1 MSSMSFNTAVC
12 LKRSSGFYLAN
23 LLVAFCLLA
32 LSSNIRADNLNNS
45 KPALIDAIRAH
56 RMVDLTHTF
65 GTNTPV
71 WKGFGQATIAAAS
84 DPTTHE
90 PYTIKNDGFH
100 ASVYTLVGQYGTHI
114 DPPAHFAEGG
124 LTMDQIPLEQMIL
137 PMVVFDITPQLKDQP
152 AYCLTIADILQWE
165 ARHGKVPSGS
175 FAALRTDM
183 FKDWEKNPDR
193 FKRSPFPAWTPEAI
207 RFLFEKR
214 GISAVGH
221 EAMDTDNTPDLDSER
236 WLLKH
241 GHYQIEVMANL
252 DQVPATGAVV
262 IATWPK
268 VQNGLGFPARVF
280 ALIPR

>member
-1 MSSMSFNTAVC
+1 MPLNTPVS

-23 LLVAFCLLA
+23 LLVICCLFA
-32 LSSNIRADNLNNS
+32 LSSNIRAEN
-45 KPALIDAIRAH
+45 LIDAIRSH

-71 WKGFGQATIAAAS
+71 WKGFGQATISAAS

-90 PYTIKNDGFH
+90 PYTIKKDGFH

-114 DPPAHFAEGG
+114 DPPAHFAEDGR
-124 LTMDQIPLEQMIL
+124 TMDQISLEHMIL

-152 AYCLTIADILQWE
+152 AYCLTVADILQWE
-165 ARHGKVPSGS
+165 AHHGKVPSGS

-183 FKDWEKNPDR
+183 YKDWEKSPDR

-214 GISAVGH
+214 GITAVGH
-221 EAMDTDNTPDLDSER
+221 EAMDTDNTPNLDSER

-280 ALIPR
+280 ALVPR